1 MHVVLSVQAVQSV
14 NVVLQFSHVEVLVLQ
29 NWPGAVVH
37 SALVVQADM
46 LPINTA
52 IIISPFRYMIFL
64 NILYFYNIIG
74 FMKF

>member
-14 NVVLQFSHVEVLVLQ
+14 NVVLQFSHVEVPVLQ
-29 NWPGAVVH
+29 NWPGVVVH

-52 IIISPFRYMIFL
+52 IIISPFRYMIF
-64 NILYFYNIIG
+64 
-74 FMKF
+74 